1 MEGVNPDDSRSDDG
15 NPDESVPI
23 YQSNPPAPLGINIG
37 RLVQEIN
44 ATNTLMRE
52 KYLTMKQTIESYDVA
67 RRQVYNAISSGNQ
80 HIIQRANFQCDTY
93 WYAFCTTNTEYSDLS
108 VRQMQKLALL
118 TSRVVDGIRMDSQN
132 NMWDVLNRLAG
143 VLMLKA
149 DEGSVNPF

>member
-1 MEGVNPDDSRSDDG
+1 MEGVNPDDNRSNDN
-15 NPDESVPI
+15 NPDESVPV
-23 YQSNPPAPLGINIG
+23 YQSNPSAPLGINIG

-44 ATNTLMRE
+44 MTNSLMHE
-52 KYLTMKQTIESYDVA
+52 KYLTMKHAIGSYDVA
-67 RRQVYNAISSGNQ
+67 RREMFSAISSGNQ